1 MSDQNQSRPLVQPKA
16 SRPHLPGYGILD
28 ADSGKGLLPWSW
40 AIERLTNARN
50 YWVAT
55 TRPDGRPHVMP
66 VWGVWM
72 DDAFCFSTGA
82 ESRKARNL
90 VANPRC
96 VIGCELADDQIV
108 VEGIVAPVAD
118 PALSKRFADAYG
130 PKYNW
135 DTEGFAEPVY
145 VVRPTVVFG
154 FITAPGEFIGSA
166 TRWVFDEK

>member
-1 MSDQNQSRPLVQPKA
+1 M
-16 SRPHLPGYGILD
+16 PGYGILD

-40 AIERLTNARN
+40 ATELLTNAHS

-66 VWGVWM
+66 VWGIWL
-72 DDAFCFSTGA
+72 DDAFCFSTGQQ
-82 ESRKARNL
+82 SRKARNL
-90 VANPRC
+90 GANPRC
-96 VIGCELADDQIV
+96 VIGCEIADDQIV
-108 VEGIVAPVAD
+108 VEGIVALVAD

-135 DTEGFAEPVY
+135 DMAGFAEPVY
-145 VVRPTVVFG
+145 CVRPSAVFG
-154 FITAPGEFIGSA
+154 FTTAPGEFVGSA